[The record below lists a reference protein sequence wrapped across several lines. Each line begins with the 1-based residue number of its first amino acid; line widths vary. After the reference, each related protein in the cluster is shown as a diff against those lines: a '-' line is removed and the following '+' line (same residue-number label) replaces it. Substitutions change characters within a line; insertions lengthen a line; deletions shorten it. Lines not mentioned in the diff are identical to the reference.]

1 MKELYL
7 IDALNI
13 IFRNYHV
20 MKNYPLLNTQG
31 ENVNAFIGFFKT
43 LFFIIKE
50 KNPKYLII
58 TFDSEVLTFRKQ
70 KYPNYKATRDL
81 PPDDLIP
88 QIGWIKE
95 GLLKAKIPIFELEGY
110 EADDLL
116 ASFAKKAAK
125 NNYLTYIISPD
136 KDLLQTM
143 SKYIKILK
151 IENNSFIE
159 MDNEYVI
166 KKFGVNSFQIKDYL
180 AIVGD
185 RSDNIPGIK
194 GIGLKGAANLLKE
207 FKTLNGIYSNLELI
221 NKKHQEL
228 LIKEK
233 ENAFLSYELVSLEEN
248 LKIPE
253 IENFALKNFS
263 EEIISLFEKHSA
275 ISLIKTYKKDIL
287 KQEKEN
293 ADQKSLFKQ
302 EKENADQKSLF
313 KQEKENADQKSLF
326 KQEPI
331 TNSLDDIN
339 TIDTENVK
347 YRSITTKIELDD
359 LIESLK
365 KAKYIS
371 IDTETSSLDTYTAKL
386 IGISVS
392 FKEFEG
398 YYIPI
403 EAKGKIYIEK
413 NYIIQKFNN
422 LFESNPKII
431 GQNFKFDYKILKNNG
446 FSPIPP
452 YFDTMI
458 AAYLIDTNSKVSLDF
473 LAEKYLMHKNI
484 KYEDVIQKN
493 DNNFANISLE
503 MATSYSSEDADITFR
518 LFNIF
523 TKKLKEDKLDKLM
536 HEIEMPFNKV
546 IIEMEENGI
555 YLDKEY
561 LKEYG
566 KELGK
571 ELEVI
576 ESEIIKSIGID
587 FNLNSPKQMHEILF
601 EKLNLKLPEKMKKD
615 STDIKVL
622 ESLREQHESIE
633 NLIKYRQIAKL
644 KSTYTDNLIELINYK
659 TNRLHTSFIQTKTA
673 TGRITSINPNLQNI
687 PIKDEKGRKIRKAFK
702 PENGN
707 IFISADYSQIELAI
721 LAHLSQDE
729 VLIKAFE
736 NNKDIHTETASKLFK
751 IEEKEITPNLRR
763 IAKSINFGI
772 IYRMSDFRLA
782 KELGITKE
790 EAKGFINSYFDSYPK
805 IKEFIINQ
813 INFVRNAGY
822 SETILKRRRYIK
834 EINSNNYLERSAAER
849 IAINSTIQG
858 SAADIMKIA
867 MVKVFNEF
875 KNKKMKSKILLQVH
889 DEMLIESPIE
899 EENEVKK
906 ILKIIMETA
915 YTLNLPLRANIETGK
930 SWGEIH

>member
-1 MKELYL
+1 MRELYL

-50 KNPKYLII
+50 KNPKHLII
-58 TFDSEVLTFRKQ
+58 TFDSEIPTFRKQ
-70 KYPNYKATRDL
+70 KYPNYKATRDA

-95 GLLKAKIPIFELEGY
+95 GLLKAKIPIFEIEGY

-143 SKYIKILK
+143 SEHIKILK
-151 IENNSFIE
+151 IENNSFVE

-166 KKFGVNSFQIKDYL
+166 KKFGINSFQIKDYL

-194 GIGLKGAANLLKE
+194 GIGPKGAANLLRE
-207 FKTLNGIYSNLELI
+207 FKTLKGIYSNLELI
-221 NKKHQEL
+221 SKKHQEI

-233 ENAFLSYELVSLEEN
+233 ENAFLSYDLVSLEED

-253 IENFALKNFS
+253 IENFSLKNFS
-263 EEIISLFEKHSA
+263 KELISLFEKHSA

-287 KQEKEN
+287 KQEEEN
-293 ADQKSLFKQ
+293 VAQKSLFT
-302 EKENADQKSLF
+302 
-313 KQEKENADQKSLF
+313 
-326 KQEPI
+326 QEPVAD
-331 TNSLDDIN
+331 NLDTLN

-347 YRSITTKIELDD
+347 YHSITTKKELDN

-371 IDTETSSLDTYTAKL
+371 IDTETSSLDIYTARL
-386 IGISVS
+386 IGISIS

-413 NYIIQKFNN
+413 HYIIQKFNN

-431 GQNFKFDYKILKNNG
+431 GQNYKFDYKILKNNG
-446 FSPIPP
+446 FNPIPP

-493 DNNFANISLE
+493 DNFANISLE

-523 TKKLKEDKLDKLM
+523 TKKLKEDGLDKLM
-536 HEIEMPFNKV
+536 HEVEMPFNNV

-555 YLDKEY
+555 YLDREY

-566 KELGK
+566 KELGQ
-571 ELEVI
+571 ELELI
-576 ESEIIKSIGID
+576 ENEIIKSIGIN

-622 ESLREQHESIE
+622 ESLIGQHESIE
-633 NLIKYRQIAKL
+633 NIIKHRQIAKL
-644 KSTYTDNLIELINYK
+644 KSTYTDNLIELINHK

-729 VLIKAFE
+729 ALIKAFE

-751 IEEKEITPNLRR
+751 IEEKEITPDLRR

-805 IKEFIINQ
+805 IKEFITNQ
-813 INFVRNAGY
+813 INFVRNTGY

-849 IAINSTIQG
+849 IAINSIIQG

-867 MVKVFNEF
+867 MVRVFNEF
-875 KNKKMKSKILLQVH
+875 KSKKMESKILLQVH
-889 DEMLIESPIE
+889 DEMLIESPLKE
-899 EENEVKK
+899 KNEVEK
-906 ILKIIMETA
+906 ILKIMMENA

>member
-1 MKELYL
+1 MRELYL

-20 MKNYPLLNTQG
+20 MKNYPLLNTRG

-50 KNPKYLII
+50 KNPKHLII
-58 TFDSEVLTFRKQ
+58 TFDSEIPTFRKQ
-70 KYPNYKATRDL
+70 KYPNYKATRDA

-95 GLLKAKIPIFELEGY
+95 GLLKAKIPIFEIEGY

-143 SKYIKILK
+143 SEHIKILK
-151 IENNSFIE
+151 IENNSFVE

-166 KKFGVNSFQIKDYL
+166 KKFGINSFQIKDYL

-194 GIGLKGAANLLKE
+194 GIGPKGAANLLRE
-207 FKTLNGIYSNLELI
+207 FKTLKGIYSNLELI
-221 NKKHQEL
+221 SKKHQEI

-233 ENAFLSYELVSLEEN
+233 ENAFLSYDLVSLEED

-253 IENFALKNFS
+253 IENFSLKNFS
-263 EEIISLFEKHSA
+263 KELISLFEKHSA

-287 KQEKEN
+287 KQEEEN
-293 ADQKSLFKQ
+293 VAQKSLFT
-302 EKENADQKSLF
+302 
-313 KQEKENADQKSLF
+313 
-326 KQEPI
+326 QEPI
-331 TNSLDDIN
+331 ADNLDTLN

-347 YRSITTKIELDD
+347 YHSITTKKELDN

-371 IDTETSSLDTYTAKL
+371 IDTETSSLDIYTARL
-386 IGISVS
+386 IGISIS

-413 NYIIQKFNN
+413 HYIIQKFNN

-431 GQNFKFDYKILKNNG
+431 GQNYKFDYKILKNNG

-493 DNNFANISLE
+493 DNFANISLE

-523 TKKLKEDKLDKLM
+523 TKKLKEDGLDKLM
-536 HEIEMPFNKV
+536 HEVEMPFNNV

-555 YLDKEY
+555 YLDREY

-566 KELGK
+566 KELGQ
-571 ELEVI
+571 ELELI
-576 ESEIIKSIGID
+576 ENEIIKSIGIN

-622 ESLREQHESIE
+622 ESLIGQHESIE
-633 NLIKYRQIAKL
+633 NIIKHRQIAKL
-644 KSTYTDNLIELINYK
+644 KSTYTDNLIELINHK
-659 TNRLHTSFIQTKTA
+659 TNRLHTSFMQTKTA

-729 VLIKAFE
+729 ALIKAFE

-751 IEEKEITPNLRR
+751 IEEKEITPDLRR

-805 IKEFIINQ
+805 IKEFITNQ
-813 INFVRNAGY
+813 INFVRNTGY

-849 IAINSTIQG
+849 IAINSIIQG

-867 MVKVFNEF
+867 MVRVFNEF
-875 KNKKMKSKILLQVH
+875 KSKKMESKILLQVH
-889 DEMLIESPIE
+889 DEMLIESPIKE
-899 EENEVKK
+899 KNEVEK
-906 ILKIIMETA
+906 ILKIMMETA

>member
-20 MKNYPLLNTQG
+20 LKNYPLLNTQG

-50 KNPKYLII
+50 KNPEHLII
-58 TFDSEVLTFRKQ
+58 AFDSEIPTFRKQ
-70 KYPNYKATRDL
+70 KYPNYKATRDA
-81 PPDDLIP
+81 PPNDLIP
-88 QIGWIKE
+88 QIEWIKE
-95 GLLKAKIPIFELEGY
+95 GLLKAKIPIFEIEGY
-110 EADDLL
+110 EADDIL
-116 ASFAKKAAK
+116 ASFAKKAEK

-143 SKYIKILK
+143 SEYIKILK
-151 IENNSFIE
+151 IENNNFVE
-159 MDNEYVI
+159 MNNEYVI
-166 KKFGVNSFQIKDYL
+166 KKFGINSFQIKDYL

-194 GIGLKGAANLLKE
+194 GIGSKGAANLLRE
-207 FKTLNGIYSNLELI
+207 FKTLKGIYSNLELI
-221 NKKHQEL
+221 NKKHQEI

-248 LKIPE
+248 LQIPE
-253 IENFALKNFS
+253 IENFYLKNFS

-275 ISLIKTYKKDIL
+275 VALIKTYKKDIL
-287 KQEKEN
+287 KQKEEN
-293 ADQKSLFKQ
+293 LGQKSLF
-302 EKENADQKSLF
+302 E
-313 KQEKENADQKSLF
+313 
-326 KQEPI
+326 QEPI
-331 TNSLDDIN
+331 TKSLNTLN

-347 YRSITTKIELDD
+347 YYSITTKKELNN

-365 KAKYIS
+365 QANYIS

-386 IGISVS
+386 IGISIS

-413 NYIIQKFNN
+413 HYIIQKFNN
-422 LFESNPKII
+422 LFKSNPKII
-431 GQNFKFDYKILKNNG
+431 GQNYKFDYKILKNNG

-493 DNNFANISLE
+493 ENFANISLE
-503 MATSYSSEDADITFR
+503 MATSYSCEDADITFR

-523 TKKLKEDKLDKLM
+523 TEKLKEDGLDKLM
-536 HEIEMPFNKV
+536 HEIEMPFNNV

-561 LKEYG
+561 LKKYG

-571 ELEVI
+571 ELELI
-576 ESEIIKSIGID
+576 ENEIIKSIGIN

-633 NLIKYRQIAKL
+633 NLIKHRRIAKL

-659 TNRLHTSFIQTKTA
+659 TNRLHTSFIQTRTA

-729 VLIKAFE
+729 ALIKAFE
-736 NNKDIHTETASKLFK
+736 NNKDIHIETASKLFK

-813 INFVRNAGY
+813 INFVKNAGY

-875 KNKKMKSKILLQVH
+875 KSKKMESKILLQVH
-889 DEMLIESPIE
+889 DEMLIESPIK

-906 ILKIIMETA
+906 ILKIMMEAA

>member
-50 KNPKYLII
+50 KNPEHLII
-58 TFDSEVLTFRKQ
+58 TFDSEVPTFRKQ
-70 KYPNYKATRDL
+70 KYPSYKATRDL

-95 GLLKAKIPIFELEGY
+95 GLLKAKIPIFEMEGY

-143 SKYIKILK
+143 SEYVKILK

-159 MDNEYVI
+159 MDNEYVT

-194 GIGLKGAANLLKE
+194 GIGAKGAANLLRE
-207 FKTLNGIYSNLELI
+207 FKTLDGIYSNLEII
-221 NKKHQEL
+221 NKKHREL

-275 ISLIKTYKKDIL
+275 IALIKTYKKDIL

-302 EKENADQKSLF
+302 E
-313 KQEKENADQKSLF
+313 
-326 KQEPI
+326 PT

-347 YRSITTKIELDD
+347 YRSITTKIELDN

-386 IGISVS
+386 IGISIS

-422 LFESNPKII
+422 LFKSNPKII
-431 GQNFKFDYKILKNNG
+431 GQNYKFDYKILKNNG
-446 FSPIPP
+446 FNPIPP

-493 DNNFANISLE
+493 DNFANISLE

-571 ELEVI
+571 ELEAI
-576 ESEIIKSIGID
+576 ENEIIKSIGID

-813 INFVRNAGY
+813 INFVKNAGY

-849 IAINSTIQG
+849 IAINSIIQG

-875 KNKKMKSKILLQVH
+875 KSKKMESKILLQVH

-906 ILKIIMETA
+906 ILKIMMETA
-915 YTLNLPLRANIETGK
+915 YILNLPLRANIETGK

>member
-1 MKELYL
+1 MRELYL

-20 MKNYPLLNTQG
+20 MKNYPLLNTRG

-50 KNPKYLII
+50 KNPKHLII
-58 TFDSEVLTFRKQ
+58 TFDSEIPTFRKQ
-70 KYPNYKATRDL
+70 KYPNYKATRDA

-95 GLLKAKIPIFELEGY
+95 GLLKAKIPIFEIEGY

-143 SKYIKILK
+143 SEHIKILK
-151 IENNSFIE
+151 IENNSFVE

-166 KKFGVNSFQIKDYL
+166 KKFGINSFQIKDYL

-194 GIGLKGAANLLKE
+194 GIGPKGAANLLRE
-207 FKTLNGIYSNLELI
+207 FKTLKGIYSNLELI
-221 NKKHQEL
+221 SKKHQEI

-233 ENAFLSYELVSLEEN
+233 ENAFLSYDLVSLEED

-253 IENFALKNFS
+253 IENFSLKNFS
-263 EEIISLFEKHSA
+263 KELISLFEKHSA

-287 KQEKEN
+287 KQEEEN
-293 ADQKSLFKQ
+293 VAQKSLFT
-302 EKENADQKSLF
+302 
-313 KQEKENADQKSLF
+313 
-326 KQEPI
+326 QEPI
-331 TNSLDDIN
+331 ADNLDTLN

-347 YRSITTKIELDD
+347 YHSITTKKELDN

-371 IDTETSSLDTYTAKL
+371 IDTETSSLDIYTARL
-386 IGISVS
+386 IGISIS

-413 NYIIQKFNN
+413 HYIIQKFNN

-431 GQNFKFDYKILKNNG
+431 GQNYKFDYKILKNNG

-493 DNNFANISLE
+493 DNFANISLE

-523 TKKLKEDKLDKLM
+523 TKKLKEDGLDKLM
-536 HEIEMPFNKV
+536 HEVEMPFNNV

-555 YLDKEY
+555 YLDREY

-566 KELGK
+566 KELGQ
-571 ELEVI
+571 ELELI
-576 ESEIIKSIGID
+576 ENEIIKSIGIN

-622 ESLREQHESIE
+622 ESLIGQHESIE
-633 NLIKYRQIAKL
+633 NIIKHRQIAKL
-644 KSTYTDNLIELINYK
+644 KSTYTDNLIELINHK

-729 VLIKAFE
+729 ALIKAFE

-751 IEEKEITPNLRR
+751 IEEKEITPDLRR

-805 IKEFIINQ
+805 IKEFITNQ
-813 INFVRNAGY
+813 INFVRNTGY

-849 IAINSTIQG
+849 IAINSIIQG

-867 MVKVFNEF
+867 MVRVFNEF
-875 KNKKMKSKILLQVH
+875 KSKKMESKILLQVH
-889 DEMLIESPIE
+889 DEMLIESPIKE
-899 EENEVKK
+899 KNEVEK
-906 ILKIIMETA
+906 ILKIMMETA

>member
-20 MKNYPLLNTQG
+20 LKNYPLLNTQG

-50 KNPKYLII
+50 KNPEHLII
-58 TFDSEVLTFRKQ
+58 AFDSEIPTFRKQ
-70 KYPNYKATRDL
+70 KYPNYKATRDA
-81 PPDDLIP
+81 PPNDLIP

-95 GLLKAKIPIFELEGY
+95 GLLKAKIPIFEIDGY
-110 EADDLL
+110 EADDIL
-116 ASFAKKAAK
+116 ASFAKKAEK
-125 NNYLTYIISPD
+125 HNYLTYIISPD

-143 SKYIKILK
+143 SEYIKILK
-151 IENNSFIE
+151 IENNSFVE
-159 MDNEYVI
+159 MNNDYVI
-166 KKFGVNSFQIKDYL
+166 KKFGINSFQIKDYL

-194 GIGLKGAANLLKE
+194 GIGSKGAANLLRE
-207 FKTLNGIYSNLELI
+207 FKTLKGIYSNLELI
-221 NKKHQEL
+221 NKKHQEI

-233 ENAFLSYELVSLEEN
+233 ENAFLSYDLVSLEEN
-248 LKIPE
+248 LQIPE
-253 IENFALKNFS
+253 IENFYLKNFS

-275 ISLIKTYKKDIL
+275 VALIKTYKKDIL
-287 KQEKEN
+287 KQKEGN
-293 ADQKSLFKQ
+293 LGQKSLF
-302 EKENADQKSLF
+302 D
-313 KQEKENADQKSLF
+313 
-326 KQEPI
+326 QEPI
-331 TNSLDDIN
+331 TKSLNTLN

-347 YRSITTKIELDD
+347 YYSITTKKELDN

-365 KAKYIS
+365 QANYIS

-386 IGISVS
+386 IGISIS

-413 NYIIQKFNN
+413 HYIIQKFNN
-422 LFESNPKII
+422 LFKSNPKII
-431 GQNFKFDYKILKNNG
+431 GQNYKFDYKILKNNG

-458 AAYLIDTNSKVSLDF
+458 SAYLIDTNSKVSLDF

-493 DNNFANISLE
+493 DNFANISLE
-503 MATSYSSEDADITFR
+503 MATSYSCEDADITFR

-523 TKKLKEDKLDKLM
+523 AEKLKEDGLNKLM
-536 HEIEMPFNKV
+536 HEIEMPFNNV

-571 ELEVI
+571 ELELI
-576 ESEIIKSIGID
+576 ENEIIKSIGID

-633 NLIKYRQIAKL
+633 NLIKHRRIAKL

-659 TNRLHTSFIQTKTA
+659 TNRLHTNFIQTRTA

-729 VLIKAFE
+729 ALIKAFE
-736 NNKDIHTETASKLFK
+736 NNKDIHVETASKLFK

-813 INFVRNAGY
+813 INFVKNAGY

-875 KNKKMKSKILLQVH
+875 KSKKMESKILLQVH
-889 DEMLIESPIE
+889 DEMLIESPIK

-906 ILKIIMETA
+906 ILKIMMETA

>member
-50 KNPKYLII
+50 KNPEHLII
-58 TFDSEVLTFRKQ
+58 TFDSEVPTFRKQ
-70 KYPNYKATRDL
+70 KYPSYKATRDL

-95 GLLKAKIPIFELEGY
+95 GLLKAKIPIFEMEGY

-143 SKYIKILK
+143 SEYVKILK

-159 MDNEYVI
+159 MDNEYVT

-194 GIGLKGAANLLKE
+194 GIGAKGAANLLRE
-207 FKTLNGIYSNLELI
+207 FKTLDGIYSNLEII
-221 NKKHQEL
+221 NKKHREL

-275 ISLIKTYKKDIL
+275 IALIKTYKKDIL

-302 EKENADQKSLF
+302 E
-313 KQEKENADQKSLF
+313 
-326 KQEPI
+326 PT

-386 IGISVS
+386 IGISIS

-431 GQNFKFDYKILKNNG
+431 GQNYKFDYKILKNNG
-446 FSPIPP
+446 FNPIPP

-493 DNNFANISLE
+493 DNFANISLE

-571 ELEVI
+571 ELEAI
-576 ESEIIKSIGID
+576 ENEIIKSIGID

-622 ESLREQHESIE
+622 ESLRKQHESIE

-813 INFVRNAGY
+813 INFVKNAGY

-849 IAINSTIQG
+849 IAINSIIQG

-875 KNKKMKSKILLQVH
+875 KSKKMESKILLQVH

-906 ILKIIMETA
+906 ILKIMMETA
-915 YTLNLPLRANIETGK
+915 YILNLPLRANIETGK

>member
-50 KNPKYLII
+50 KNPKHLII
-58 TFDSEVLTFRKQ
+58 TFDSEVPTFRKQ
-70 KYPNYKATRDL
+70 KYPSYKATRDL

-95 GLLKAKIPIFELEGY
+95 GLLKAKIPIFEMEGY

-143 SKYIKILK
+143 SEYVKILK

-159 MDNEYVI
+159 MDNEYVT

-194 GIGLKGAANLLKE
+194 GIGAKGAANLLRE
-207 FKTLNGIYSNLELI
+207 FKTLDEIYSNLEII
-221 NKKHQEL
+221 NKKHREL

-275 ISLIKTYKKDIL
+275 IALIKTYKKDIL

-302 EKENADQKSLF
+302 E
-313 KQEKENADQKSLF
+313 
-326 KQEPI
+326 PT
-331 TNSLDDIN
+331 TNGLDDIN

-386 IGISVS
+386 IGISIS

-431 GQNFKFDYKILKNNG
+431 GQNYKFDYKILKNNG
-446 FSPIPP
+446 FNPIPP

-493 DNNFANISLE
+493 DNFANISLE

-518 LFNIF
+518 LFNLF
-523 TKKLKEDKLDKLM
+523 TKKLKEDKLDRLM

-571 ELEVI
+571 ELELI
-576 ESEIIKSIGID
+576 ENEIIKSIGID

-601 EKLNLKLPEKMKKD
+601 EKLNLKLPEKIKKD

-849 IAINSTIQG
+849 IAINSIIQG

-875 KNKKMKSKILLQVH
+875 KSKKMESKILLQVH

-906 ILKIIMETA
+906 ILKIMMETA
-915 YTLNLPLRANIETGK
+915 YILNLPLRANIETGK

>member
-50 KNPKYLII
+50 KNPKHLII
-58 TFDSEVLTFRKQ
+58 TFDSEVPTFRKQ
-70 KYPNYKATRDL
+70 KYPSYKATRDL

-95 GLLKAKIPIFELEGY
+95 GLLKAKIPIFEMEGY

-143 SKYIKILK
+143 SEYVKILK

-159 MDNEYVI
+159 MDNEYVT

-194 GIGLKGAANLLKE
+194 GIGAKGAANLLRE
-207 FKTLNGIYSNLELI
+207 FKTLDGIYSNLEII
-221 NKKHQEL
+221 NKKHREL

-275 ISLIKTYKKDIL
+275 IALIKTYKKDIL
-287 KQEKEN
+287 KQEKG
-293 ADQKSLFKQ
+293 
-302 EKENADQKSLF
+302 
-313 KQEKENADQKSLF
+313 NADQKSLF
-326 KQEPI
+326 KQEPT

-347 YRSITTKIELDD
+347 YRSITTKIELDN

-386 IGISVS
+386 IGISIS

-431 GQNFKFDYKILKNNG
+431 GQNYKFDYKILKNNG
-446 FSPIPP
+446 FNPIPP

-493 DNNFANISLE
+493 DNFANISLE

-518 LFNIF
+518 LFNLF

-571 ELEVI
+571 ELEAI
-576 ESEIIKSIGID
+576 ENEIIKSIGID

-813 INFVRNAGY
+813 INFVKNAGY

-849 IAINSTIQG
+849 IAINSIIQG

-875 KNKKMKSKILLQVH
+875 KSKKMESKILLQVH

-906 ILKIIMETA
+906 ILKIMMETA
-915 YTLNLPLRANIETGK
+915 YILNLPLRANIETGK

>member
-50 KNPKYLII
+50 KNPKHLII
-58 TFDSEVLTFRKQ
+58 TFDSEVPTFRKQ
-70 KYPNYKATRDL
+70 KYPSYKATRDL

-95 GLLKAKIPIFELEGY
+95 GLLKAKIPIFEMEGY

-143 SKYIKILK
+143 SEYVKILK

-159 MDNEYVI
+159 MNNEYVT

-194 GIGLKGAANLLKE
+194 GIGAKGAANLLRE
-207 FKTLNGIYSNLELI
+207 FKTLDEIYSNLEII
-221 NKKHQEL
+221 NKKHREL

-275 ISLIKTYKKDIL
+275 IALIKTYKKDIL

-302 EKENADQKSLF
+302 E
-313 KQEKENADQKSLF
+313 
-326 KQEPI
+326 PT
-331 TNSLDDIN
+331 TNGLDDIN

-386 IGISVS
+386 IGISIS

-431 GQNFKFDYKILKNNG
+431 GQNYKFDYKILKNNG
-446 FSPIPP
+446 FNPIPP

-493 DNNFANISLE
+493 DNFANISLE

-518 LFNIF
+518 LFNLF
-523 TKKLKEDKLDKLM
+523 TKKLKEDKLDRLM

-571 ELEVI
+571 ELELI
-576 ESEIIKSIGID
+576 ENEIIKSIGID

-601 EKLNLKLPEKMKKD
+601 EKLNLKLPEKIKKD

-849 IAINSTIQG
+849 IAINSIIQG

-875 KNKKMKSKILLQVH
+875 KSKKMESKILLQVH

-906 ILKIIMETA
+906 ILKIMMETA

>member
-1 MKELYL
+1 MRELYL

-20 MKNYPLLNTQG
+20 MKNYPLLNTRG

-50 KNPKYLII
+50 KNPKHLII
-58 TFDSEVLTFRKQ
+58 TFDSEIPTFRKQ
-70 KYPNYKATRDL
+70 KYPNYKATRDA

-95 GLLKAKIPIFELEGY
+95 GLLKAKIPIFEIEGY

-143 SKYIKILK
+143 SEHIKILK
-151 IENNSFIE
+151 IENNSFVE

-166 KKFGVNSFQIKDYL
+166 KKFGINSFQIKDYL

-194 GIGLKGAANLLKE
+194 GIGPKGAANLLRE
-207 FKTLNGIYSNLELI
+207 FKTLKGIYSNLELI
-221 NKKHQEL
+221 SKKHQEI

-233 ENAFLSYELVSLEEN
+233 ENAFLSYDLVSLEED

-253 IENFALKNFS
+253 IENFSLKNFS
-263 EEIISLFEKHSA
+263 KELISLFEKHSA

-287 KQEKEN
+287 KQEEEN
-293 ADQKSLFKQ
+293 AAQKSLFT
-302 EKENADQKSLF
+302 
-313 KQEKENADQKSLF
+313 
-326 KQEPI
+326 QEPVA
-331 TNSLDDIN
+331 NNLDTLN

-347 YRSITTKIELDD
+347 YHSITTKKELDN

-371 IDTETSSLDTYTAKL
+371 IDTETSSLDIYTARL
-386 IGISVS
+386 IGISIS

-413 NYIIQKFNN
+413 HYIIQKFNN

-431 GQNFKFDYKILKNNG
+431 GQNYKFDYKILKNNG

-493 DNNFANISLE
+493 DNFANISLE

-523 TKKLKEDKLDKLM
+523 TKKLKEDGLDKLM
-536 HEIEMPFNKV
+536 HEVEMPFNNV

-555 YLDKEY
+555 YLDREY

-566 KELGK
+566 KELGQ
-571 ELEVI
+571 ELELI
-576 ESEIIKSIGID
+576 ENEIIKSIGIN

-622 ESLREQHESIE
+622 ESLIGQHESIE
-633 NLIKYRQIAKL
+633 NIIKHRQIAKL
-644 KSTYTDNLIELINYK
+644 KSTYTDNLIELINHK

-729 VLIKAFE
+729 ALIKAFE

-751 IEEKEITPNLRR
+751 IEEKEITPDLRR

-805 IKEFIINQ
+805 IKEFITNQ
-813 INFVRNAGY
+813 INFVRNTGY

-849 IAINSTIQG
+849 IAINSIIQG

-867 MVKVFNEF
+867 MVRVFNEF
-875 KNKKMKSKILLQVH
+875 KSKKMESKILLQVH
-889 DEMLIESPIE
+889 DEMLIESPLKE
-899 EENEVKK
+899 KNEVEK
-906 ILKIIMETA
+906 ILKIMMETA

>member
-20 MKNYPLLNTQG
+20 LKNYPLLNTQG

-50 KNPKYLII
+50 KNPEHLII
-58 TFDSEVLTFRKQ
+58 AFDSEVPTFRKQ
-70 KYPNYKATRDL
+70 KYPNYKATRDA
-81 PPDDLIP
+81 PPNDLIP

-95 GLLKAKIPIFELEGY
+95 GLLKAKIPIFEIEGY
-110 EADDLL
+110 EADDIL
-116 ASFAKKAAK
+116 ASFAKKAEK

-143 SKYIKILK
+143 SEYIKILK
-151 IENNSFIE
+151 IENNSFVE
-159 MDNEYVI
+159 MNNEYVI
-166 KKFGVNSFQIKDYL
+166 KKFGINSFQIKDYL

-194 GIGLKGAANLLKE
+194 GIGSKGAANLLRE
-207 FKTLNGIYSNLELI
+207 FKTLKGIYSNLELI
-221 NKKHQEL
+221 NKKHQEI

-233 ENAFLSYELVSLEEN
+233 ENAFLSYDLVSLEEN
-248 LKIPE
+248 LQIPE
-253 IENFALKNFS
+253 IENFHLKNFS

-275 ISLIKTYKKDIL
+275 VALIKTYKKDIL
-287 KQEKEN
+287 KQKEEN
-293 ADQKSLFKQ
+293 LGQKSLF
-302 EKENADQKSLF
+302 E
-313 KQEKENADQKSLF
+313 
-326 KQEPI
+326 QEPI
-331 TNSLDDIN
+331 TKSLNTLN

-347 YRSITTKIELDD
+347 YHSITTKKELDN

-365 KAKYIS
+365 QAKYIS

-386 IGISVS
+386 IGISIS

-403 EAKGKIYIEK
+403 EAKGKFYIEK
-413 NYIIQKFNN
+413 HYIIQKVNN
-422 LFESNPKII
+422 LFKSNPKII
-431 GQNFKFDYKILKNNG
+431 GQNYKFDYKILKNNG

-493 DNNFANISLE
+493 DNFANISLE
-503 MATSYSSEDADITFR
+503 MATSYSCEDADITFR

-523 TKKLKEDKLDKLM
+523 TKKLKEDGLDKLM
-536 HEIEMPFNKV
+536 HEIEMPFNNV

-571 ELEVI
+571 ELELI
-576 ESEIIKSIGID
+576 ENEIIKSIGID

-633 NLIKYRQIAKL
+633 NLIKHRQIAKL

-659 TNRLHTSFIQTKTA
+659 TNRLHTSFIQTRTA

-729 VLIKAFE
+729 ALIKAFE
-736 NNKDIHTETASKLFK
+736 NNKDIHIETASKLFK

-813 INFVRNAGY
+813 INFVKNAGY

-849 IAINSTIQG
+849 IAINSAIQG

-867 MVKVFNEF
+867 MIKVFNEF
-875 KNKKMKSKILLQVH
+875 KSKKMESKILLQVH
-889 DEMLIESPIE
+889 DEMLIESPIQ

-906 ILKIIMETA
+906 ILKIMMETA

>member
-1 MKELYL
+1 M
-7 IDALNI
+7 
-13 IFRNYHV
+13 
-20 MKNYPLLNTQG
+20 
-31 ENVNAFIGFFKT
+31 
-43 LFFIIKE
+43 
-50 KNPKYLII
+50 
-58 TFDSEVLTFRKQ
+58 
-70 KYPNYKATRDL
+70 
-81 PPDDLIP
+81 
-88 QIGWIKE
+88 
-95 GLLKAKIPIFELEGY
+95 EGY

-143 SKYIKILK
+143 SEYVKILK

-159 MDNEYVI
+159 MDNEYVT

-194 GIGLKGAANLLKE
+194 GIGAKGAANLLRE
-207 FKTLNGIYSNLELI
+207 FKTLDGIYSNLEII
-221 NKKHQEL
+221 NKKHREL

-275 ISLIKTYKKDIL
+275 IALIKTYKKDIL

-302 EKENADQKSLF
+302 E
-313 KQEKENADQKSLF
+313 
-326 KQEPI
+326 PT

-386 IGISVS
+386 IGISIS

-431 GQNFKFDYKILKNNG
+431 GQNYKFDYKILKNNG
-446 FSPIPP
+446 FNPIPP

-493 DNNFANISLE
+493 DNFANISLE

-518 LFNIF
+518 LFNLF

-571 ELEVI
+571 ELEAI
-576 ESEIIKSIGID
+576 ENEIIKSIGID

-782 KELGITKE
+782 KELRITKE

-849 IAINSTIQG
+849 IAINSIIQG

-875 KNKKMKSKILLQVH
+875 KSKKMESKILLQVH

-906 ILKIIMETA
+906 
-915 YTLNLPLRANIETGK
+915 Y
-930 SWGEIH
+930 

>member
-20 MKNYPLLNTQG
+20 LKNYPLLNTQG

-50 KNPKYLII
+50 KNPEHLII
-58 TFDSEVLTFRKQ
+58 AFDSEVPTFRKQ
-70 KYPNYKATRDL
+70 KYPNYKATRDA
-81 PPDDLIP
+81 PPNDLIP

-95 GLLKAKIPIFELEGY
+95 GLLKAKIPIFEIEGY
-110 EADDLL
+110 EADDIL
-116 ASFAKKAAK
+116 ASFAKKAEK

-143 SKYIKILK
+143 SEYIKILK
-151 IENNSFIE
+151 IENNSFVE
-159 MDNEYVI
+159 MNNEYVI

-194 GIGLKGAANLLKE
+194 GIGSKGAANLLRE
-207 FKTLNGIYSNLELI
+207 FKTLKGIYSNLELI
-221 NKKHQEL
+221 NKKHQEI

-233 ENAFLSYELVSLEEN
+233 ENAFLSYDLVSLEEN
-248 LKIPE
+248 LQIPE
-253 IENFALKNFS
+253 IEDFYLKNFS

-275 ISLIKTYKKDIL
+275 VALIKTYKKDIL
-287 KQEKEN
+287 KQKEEN
-293 ADQKSLFKQ
+293 LGQKSLF
-302 EKENADQKSLF
+302 E
-313 KQEKENADQKSLF
+313 
-326 KQEPI
+326 QEPI
-331 TNSLDDIN
+331 TKSLNTLN

-347 YRSITTKIELDD
+347 YHSITTKKELDN
-359 LIESLK
+359 LIENLK
-365 KAKYIS
+365 QAKYIS

-386 IGISVS
+386 IGISIS

-413 NYIIQKFNN
+413 HYIIQKFNN
-422 LFESNPKII
+422 LFKSNPKII
-431 GQNFKFDYKILKNNG
+431 GQNYKFDYKILKNNG

-493 DNNFANISLE
+493 DNFANISLE
-503 MATSYSSEDADITFR
+503 MATSYSCEDADITFR

-523 TKKLKEDKLDKLM
+523 TEKLKEDGLDKLM

-571 ELEVI
+571 ELELI
-576 ESEIIKSIGID
+576 ENEIIQSIGID

-633 NLIKYRQIAKL
+633 NLIKHRRIAKL
-644 KSTYTDNLIELINYK
+644 KSAYTDNLIELINYK
-659 TNRLHTSFIQTKTA
+659 TNRLHTSFIQTRTA

-707 IFISADYSQIELAI
+707 IFISADYSQIELVI
-721 LAHLSQDE
+721 LAHLSEDE
-729 VLIKAFE
+729 ALIKAFE
-736 NNKDIHTETASKLFK
+736 NNKDIHIETASKLFK

-805 IKEFIINQ
+805 IKEFITNQ
-813 INFVRNAGY
+813 INFVKNAGY

-849 IAINSTIQG
+849 IAINSAIQG

-867 MVKVFNEF
+867 MIKVFNEF
-875 KNKKMKSKILLQVH
+875 KSKKMESKILLQVH
-889 DEMLIESPIE
+889 DEMLIESPIK

-906 ILKIIMETA
+906 ILKIMMETA

>member
-50 KNPKYLII
+50 KNPEHLII
-58 TFDSEVLTFRKQ
+58 TFDSEVPTFRKQ
-70 KYPNYKATRDL
+70 KYPSYKATRDL

-95 GLLKAKIPIFELEGY
+95 GLLKAKIPIFEMEGY

-143 SKYIKILK
+143 SEYVKILK

-159 MDNEYVI
+159 MGNEYVT

-194 GIGLKGAANLLKE
+194 GIGAKGAANLLRE
-207 FKTLNGIYSNLELI
+207 FKTLDGIYSNLEII
-221 NKKHQEL
+221 NKKHREL

-275 ISLIKTYKKDIL
+275 ITLIKTYKKDIL

-302 EKENADQKSLF
+302 E
-313 KQEKENADQKSLF
+313 
-326 KQEPI
+326 PT
-331 TNSLDDIN
+331 TNNLDDIN

-386 IGISVS
+386 IGISIS

-398 YYIPI
+398 CYIPI

-431 GQNFKFDYKILKNNG
+431 GQNYKFDYKILKNNG
-446 FSPIPP
+446 FNPIPP

-493 DNNFANISLE
+493 DNFANISLE

-518 LFNIF
+518 LFNLF
-523 TKKLKEDKLDKLM
+523 TKKLKEDKLDRLM
-536 HEIEMPFNKV
+536 HEIEMPF
-546 IIEMEENGI
+546 
-555 YLDKEY
+555 
-561 LKEYG
+561 
-566 KELGK
+566 
-571 ELEVI
+571 
-576 ESEIIKSIGID
+576 
-587 FNLNSPKQMHEILF
+587 
-601 EKLNLKLPEKMKKD
+601 
-615 STDIKVL
+615 
-622 ESLREQHESIE
+622 
-633 NLIKYRQIAKL
+633 
-644 KSTYTDNLIELINYK
+644 
-659 TNRLHTSFIQTKTA
+659 
-673 TGRITSINPNLQNI
+673 
-687 PIKDEKGRKIRKAFK
+687 
-702 PENGN
+702 
-707 IFISADYSQIELAI
+707 
-721 LAHLSQDE
+721 
-729 VLIKAFE
+729 
-736 NNKDIHTETASKLFK
+736 
-751 IEEKEITPNLRR
+751 
-763 IAKSINFGI
+763 
-772 IYRMSDFRLA
+772 
-782 KELGITKE
+782 
-790 EAKGFINSYFDSYPK
+790 
-805 IKEFIINQ
+805 
-813 INFVRNAGY
+813 
-822 SETILKRRRYIK
+822 
-834 EINSNNYLERSAAER
+834 
-849 IAINSTIQG
+849 
-858 SAADIMKIA
+858 
-867 MVKVFNEF
+867 
-875 KNKKMKSKILLQVH
+875 
-889 DEMLIESPIE
+889 
-899 EENEVKK
+899 
-906 ILKIIMETA
+906 
-915 YTLNLPLRANIETGK
+915 
-930 SWGEIH
+930 

>member
-50 KNPKYLII
+50 KNPEHLII
-58 TFDSEVLTFRKQ
+58 TFDSEVPTFRKQ
-70 KYPNYKATRDL
+70 KYPSYKATRDL

-95 GLLKAKIPIFELEGY
+95 GLLKAKIPIFEMEGY

-143 SKYIKILK
+143 SEYVKILK

-159 MDNEYVI
+159 MDNEYVT

-194 GIGLKGAANLLKE
+194 GIGAKGAANLLRE
-207 FKTLNGIYSNLELI
+207 FKTLDGIYSNLEII
-221 NKKHQEL
+221 NKKHREL

-275 ISLIKTYKKDIL
+275 IALIKTYKKDIL

-302 EKENADQKSLF
+302 E
-313 KQEKENADQKSLF
+313 
-326 KQEPI
+326 PT

-386 IGISVS
+386 IGISIS

-431 GQNFKFDYKILKNNG
+431 GQNYKFDYKILKNNG
-446 FSPIPP
+446 FNPIPP

-493 DNNFANISLE
+493 DNFANISLE

-571 ELEVI
+571 ELEAI
-576 ESEIIKSIGID
+576 ENEIIKSIGID

-813 INFVRNAGY
+813 INFVKNAGY

-834 EINSNNYLERSAAER
+834 EINSNNYL
-849 IAINSTIQG
+849 G
-858 SAADIMKIA
+858 KIC
-867 MVKVFNEF
+867 
-875 KNKKMKSKILLQVH
+875 
-889 DEMLIESPIE
+889 
-899 EENEVKK
+899 
-906 ILKIIMETA
+906 
-915 YTLNLPLRANIETGK
+915 R
-930 SWGEIH
+930 

>member
-50 KNPKYLII
+50 KNPKHLII
-58 TFDSEVLTFRKQ
+58 TFDSEVPTFRKQ
-70 KYPNYKATRDL
+70 KYPSYKATRDL

-95 GLLKAKIPIFELEGY
+95 GLLKAKIPIFEMEGY

-143 SKYIKILK
+143 SEYVKILK

-159 MDNEYVI
+159 MDNEYVT

-194 GIGLKGAANLLKE
+194 GIGAKGAANLLRE
-207 FKTLNGIYSNLELI
+207 FKTLDEIYSNLEII
-221 NKKHQEL
+221 NKKHREL

-275 ISLIKTYKKDIL
+275 IALIKTYKKDIL

-302 EKENADQKSLF
+302 E
-313 KQEKENADQKSLF
+313 
-326 KQEPI
+326 PT
-331 TNSLDDIN
+331 TNGLDDIN

-386 IGISVS
+386 IGISIS

-422 LFESNPKII
+422 LFESNPK
-431 GQNFKFDYKILKNNG
+431 
-446 FSPIPP
+446 
-452 YFDTMI
+452 
-458 AAYLIDTNSKVSLDF
+458 
-473 LAEKYLMHKNI
+473 
-484 KYEDVIQKN
+484 
-493 DNNFANISLE
+493 
-503 MATSYSSEDADITFR
+503 
-518 LFNIF
+518 
-523 TKKLKEDKLDKLM
+523 
-536 HEIEMPFNKV
+536 
-546 IIEMEENGI
+546 
-555 YLDKEY
+555 
-561 LKEYG
+561 
-566 KELGK
+566 
-571 ELEVI
+571 
-576 ESEIIKSIGID
+576 
-587 FNLNSPKQMHEILF
+587 
-601 EKLNLKLPEKMKKD
+601 
-615 STDIKVL
+615 
-622 ESLREQHESIE
+622 
-633 NLIKYRQIAKL
+633 
-644 KSTYTDNLIELINYK
+644 
-659 TNRLHTSFIQTKTA
+659 
-673 TGRITSINPNLQNI
+673 
-687 PIKDEKGRKIRKAFK
+687 
-702 PENGN
+702 
-707 IFISADYSQIELAI
+707 
-721 LAHLSQDE
+721 
-729 VLIKAFE
+729 
-736 NNKDIHTETASKLFK
+736 
-751 IEEKEITPNLRR
+751 
-763 IAKSINFGI
+763 
-772 IYRMSDFRLA
+772 
-782 KELGITKE
+782 
-790 EAKGFINSYFDSYPK
+790 
-805 IKEFIINQ
+805 
-813 INFVRNAGY
+813 
-822 SETILKRRRYIK
+822 
-834 EINSNNYLERSAAER
+834 
-849 IAINSTIQG
+849 
-858 SAADIMKIA
+858 
-867 MVKVFNEF
+867 
-875 KNKKMKSKILLQVH
+875 
-889 DEMLIESPIE
+889 
-899 EENEVKK
+899 
-906 ILKIIMETA
+906 
-915 YTLNLPLRANIETGK
+915 
-930 SWGEIH
+930 

>member
-50 KNPKYLII
+50 KNPKHLII
-58 TFDSEVLTFRKQ
+58 TFDSEVPTFRKQ
-70 KYPNYKATRDL
+70 KYPSYKATRDL

-95 GLLKAKIPIFELEGY
+95 GLLKAKIPIFEMEGY

-143 SKYIKILK
+143 SEYVKILK

-159 MDNEYVI
+159 MDNEYVT

-194 GIGLKGAANLLKE
+194 GIGAKGAANLLRE
-207 FKTLNGIYSNLELI
+207 FKTLDEIYSNLEII
-221 NKKHQEL
+221 NKKHREL

-275 ISLIKTYKKDIL
+275 IALIKTYKKDIL

-302 EKENADQKSLF
+302 E
-313 KQEKENADQKSLF
+313 
-326 KQEPI
+326 PT
-331 TNSLDDIN
+331 TNGLDDIN

-386 IGISVS
+386 IGISIS

-431 GQNFKFDYKILKNNG
+431 GQNYKFDYKILKNNG
-446 FSPIPP
+446 FNPIPP

-493 DNNFANISLE
+493 DNFANISLE

-518 LFNIF
+518 LFNLF
-523 TKKLKEDKLDKLM
+523 TKKLKEDKLDRLM

-571 ELEVI
+571 ELEAI
-576 ESEIIKSIGID
+576 ENEIIKSIGID

-601 EKLNLKLPEKMKKD
+601 EKLNLKLPEKIKKD

-849 IAINSTIQG
+849 IAINSIIQG

-875 KNKKMKSKILLQVH
+875 KSKKMESKILLQVH

-906 ILKIIMETA
+906 ILKIMMETA

>member
-50 KNPKYLII
+50 KNPEHLII
-58 TFDSEVLTFRKQ
+58 TFDSEIPTFRKQ
-70 KYPNYKATRDL
+70 KYPSYKATRDA

-95 GLLKAKIPIFELEGY
+95 GLLKAKIPIFEIEGY

-143 SKYIKILK
+143 SDYIKILK

-159 MDNEYVI
+159 MDNDYVI

-194 GIGLKGAANLLKE
+194 GIGPKGAANLLRE
-207 FKTLNGIYSNLELI
+207 FKTLEGIYSNLELI
-221 NKKHQEL
+221 NKNHREL

-263 EEIISLFEKHSA
+263 EELISLFEKHSA
-275 ISLIKTYKKDIL
+275 IALIKTYKKDIL

-302 EKENADQKSLF
+302 EL
-313 KQEKENADQKSLF
+313 
-326 KQEPI
+326 I
-331 TNSLDDIN
+331 TTNLDSIN

-347 YRSITTKIELDD
+347 YRAITTKIELDD

-386 IGISVS
+386 IGISIS

-403 EAKGKIYIEK
+403 EAKGKTYIEK

-422 LFESNPKII
+422 LFKSNPKII
-431 GQNFKFDYKILKNNG
+431 GQNYKFDYKILKNNG

-493 DNNFANISLE
+493 DNFSNISLE

-523 TKKLKEDKLDKLM
+523 TKKLKEDKLDNLM

-561 LKEYG
+561 LKGYG

-571 ELEVI
+571 ELELI
-576 ESEIIKSIGID
+576 EKEIIKSIGID

-622 ESLREQHESIE
+622 ESLRGQHESIE

-729 VLIKAFE
+729 ALIKAFE

-782 KELGITKE
+782 KELGISKE

-875 KNKKMKSKILLQVH
+875 KNNKMESKILLQVH

-906 ILKIIMETA
+906 ILKIMMESA
-915 YTLNLPLRANIETGK
+915 YTLNLPLKANIETGK

>member
-20 MKNYPLLNTQG
+20 LKNYPLLNTQG

-50 KNPKYLII
+50 KNPEHLII
-58 TFDSEVLTFRKQ
+58 AFDSEIPTFRKQ
-70 KYPNYKATRDL
+70 KYPNYKATRDA
-81 PPDDLIP
+81 PPNDLIP

-95 GLLKAKIPIFELEGY
+95 GLLKAKIPIFEIEGY
-110 EADDLL
+110 EADDIL
-116 ASFAKKAAK
+116 ASFAKKAEK

-143 SKYIKILK
+143 SEYIKILK
-151 IENNSFIE
+151 IENNSFVE
-159 MDNEYVI
+159 MNNDYVI
-166 KKFGVNSFQIKDYL
+166 KKFGINSFQIKDYL

-194 GIGLKGAANLLKE
+194 GIGSKGAANLLRE
-207 FKTLNGIYSNLELI
+207 FKTLKGIYSNLELI
-221 NKKHQEL
+221 NKKHQEI

-233 ENAFLSYELVSLEEN
+233 ENAFLSYDLVSLEEN
-248 LKIPE
+248 LQIPE
-253 IENFALKNFS
+253 IENFYLKNFS

-275 ISLIKTYKKDIL
+275 VALIKTYKKDIL
-287 KQEKEN
+287 KQKEEN
-293 ADQKSLFKQ
+293 LGQKSLFEQKPIT
-302 EKENADQKSLF
+302 KSL
-313 KQEKENADQKSLF
+313 NTL
-326 KQEPI
+326 
-331 TNSLDDIN
+331 N

-347 YRSITTKIELDD
+347 YYSITTKKELDN

-365 KAKYIS
+365 QANYIS

-386 IGISVS
+386 IGISIS

-413 NYIIQKFNN
+413 HYIIQKFNN
-422 LFESNPKII
+422 LFKSNPKII
-431 GQNFKFDYKILKNNG
+431 GQNYKFDYKILKNNG
-446 FSPIPP
+446 FSPMPP

-473 LAEKYLMHKNI
+473 LAEKYLIHKNI

-493 DNNFANISLE
+493 DNFANISLE
-503 MATSYSSEDADITFR
+503 MATSYSCEDADITFR

-523 TKKLKEDKLDKLM
+523 TEKLKEDGLDKLM
-536 HEIEMPFNKV
+536 HEIEMPFNNV

-571 ELEVI
+571 ELELI
-576 ESEIIKSIGID
+576 ENEIIKSIGID

-633 NLIKYRQIAKL
+633 NLIKHRRIAKL

-659 TNRLHTSFIQTKTA
+659 TNRLHTSFIQTRTA

-729 VLIKAFE
+729 ALIKAFK
-736 NNKDIHTETASKLFK
+736 NNKDIHVETASKLFK

-813 INFVRNAGY
+813 INFVKNAGY

-875 KNKKMKSKILLQVH
+875 KSKKMESKILLQVH
-889 DEMLIESPIE
+889 DEMLIESPIK
-899 EENEVKK
+899 EENEVRK
-906 ILKIIMETA
+906 ILKIMMETA

>member
-1 MKELYL
+1 MRELYL

-20 MKNYPLLNTQG
+20 MKNYPLLNTRG

-50 KNPKYLII
+50 KNPKHLII
-58 TFDSEVLTFRKQ
+58 TFDSEIPTFRKQ
-70 KYPNYKATRDL
+70 KYPNYKATRDA

-95 GLLKAKIPIFELEGY
+95 GLLKAKIPIFEIEGY

-143 SKYIKILK
+143 SEHIKILK
-151 IENNSFIE
+151 IENNSFVE

-166 KKFGVNSFQIKDYL
+166 KKFGINSFQIKDYL

-194 GIGLKGAANLLKE
+194 GIGPKGAANLLRE
-207 FKTLNGIYSNLELI
+207 FKTLKGIYSNLELI
-221 NKKHQEL
+221 SKKHQEI

-233 ENAFLSYELVSLEEN
+233 ENAFLSYDLVSLEED

-253 IENFALKNFS
+253 IENFSLKNFS
-263 EEIISLFEKHSA
+263 KELISLFEKHSA

-287 KQEKEN
+287 KQEEEN
-293 ADQKSLFKQ
+293 AAQKSLFT
-302 EKENADQKSLF
+302 
-313 KQEKENADQKSLF
+313 
-326 KQEPI
+326 QEPVAD
-331 TNSLDDIN
+331 NLDTLN

-347 YRSITTKIELDD
+347 YHSITTKKELDN

-371 IDTETSSLDTYTAKL
+371 IDTETSSLDIYTARL
-386 IGISVS
+386 IGISIS

-413 NYIIQKFNN
+413 HYIIQKFNN

-431 GQNFKFDYKILKNNG
+431 GQNYKFDYKILKNNG

-493 DNNFANISLE
+493 DNFANISLE

-523 TKKLKEDKLDKLM
+523 TKKLKEDGLDKLM
-536 HEIEMPFNKV
+536 HEVEMPFNNV

-555 YLDKEY
+555 YLDREY

-566 KELGK
+566 KELGQ
-571 ELEVI
+571 ELELI
-576 ESEIIKSIGID
+576 ENEIIKSIGIN

-601 EKLNLKLPEKMKKD
+601 EKLNLKLSEKMKKD

-622 ESLREQHESIE
+622 ESLIGQHESIE
-633 NLIKYRQIAKL
+633 NIIKHRQIAKL
-644 KSTYTDNLIELINYK
+644 KSTYTDNLIELINHK

-729 VLIKAFE
+729 ALIKAFA

-751 IEEKEITPNLRR
+751 IEEKEITPDLRR

-805 IKEFIINQ
+805 IKEFITNQ
-813 INFVRNAGY
+813 INFVRNTGY

-849 IAINSTIQG
+849 IAINSIIQG

-867 MVKVFNEF
+867 MVRVFNEF
-875 KNKKMKSKILLQVH
+875 KSKKMESKILLQVH
-889 DEMLIESPIE
+889 DEMLIESPIKE
-899 EENEVKK
+899 KNEVEK
-906 ILKIIMETA
+906 ILKIMMETA

>member
-20 MKNYPLLNTQG
+20 LKNYPLLNTQG

-50 KNPKYLII
+50 KNPEHLII
-58 TFDSEVLTFRKQ
+58 AFDSEVPTFRKQ
-70 KYPNYKATRDL
+70 KYPNYKATRDA
-81 PPDDLIP
+81 PPNDLIP

-95 GLLKAKIPIFELEGY
+95 GLLKAKIPIFEIEGY
-110 EADDLL
+110 EADDIL
-116 ASFAKKAAK
+116 ASFAKKAEK

-143 SKYIKILK
+143 SEYIKILK
-151 IENNSFIE
+151 IENNSFVE
-159 MDNEYVI
+159 MNNEYVI
-166 KKFGVNSFQIKDYL
+166 KKFGINSFQIKDYL

-194 GIGLKGAANLLKE
+194 GIGSKGAANLLRE
-207 FKTLNGIYSNLELI
+207 FKTLKGIYSNLELI
-221 NKKHQEL
+221 NKKHQEI

-233 ENAFLSYELVSLEEN
+233 ENAFLSYDLVSLEEN
-248 LKIPE
+248 LQIPE
-253 IENFALKNFS
+253 IENFHLKNFS

-275 ISLIKTYKKDIL
+275 VALIKTYKKDIL
-287 KQEKEN
+287 KQKEEN
-293 ADQKSLFKQ
+293 LGQKSLF
-302 EKENADQKSLF
+302 E
-313 KQEKENADQKSLF
+313 
-326 KQEPI
+326 QEPI
-331 TNSLDDIN
+331 TKSLNTLN

-347 YRSITTKIELDD
+347 YHSITTKKELDN

-365 KAKYIS
+365 QAKYIS

-386 IGISVS
+386 IGISIS

-403 EAKGKIYIEK
+403 EAKGKFYIEK
-413 NYIIQKFNN
+413 HYIIQKVNN
-422 LFESNPKII
+422 LFKSNPKII
-431 GQNFKFDYKILKNNG
+431 GQNYKFDYKILKNNG

-493 DNNFANISLE
+493 DNFANISLE
-503 MATSYSSEDADITFR
+503 MATSYSCEDADITFR

-523 TKKLKEDKLDKLM
+523 AEKLKEDGLDKLM
-536 HEIEMPFNKV
+536 HEIEMPFNNV

-566 KELGK
+566 KELEK
-571 ELEVI
+571 ELELI
-576 ESEIIKSIGID
+576 ENEIIQSIGID

-633 NLIKYRQIAKL
+633 NLIKHRRIAKL

-659 TNRLHTSFIQTKTA
+659 TNRLHTSFIQTRTA

-729 VLIKAFE
+729 ALIKAFE
-736 NNKDIHTETASKLFK
+736 NNKDIHIETASKLFK

-813 INFVRNAGY
+813 INFVKNAGY

-834 EINSNNYLERSAAER
+834 EINSNNYLERSTAER
-849 IAINSTIQG
+849 IAINSAIQG

-867 MVKVFNEF
+867 MIKVFNEF
-875 KNKKMKSKILLQVH
+875 KSKKMESKILLQVH
-889 DEMLIESPIE
+889 DEMLIESPIQ
-899 EENEVKK
+899 EENEVKE
-906 ILKIIMETA
+906 ILKIMMETA